1 MSAQNI
7 FSINRK
13 KLFLVLIVLFAVLV
27 FAFPQ
32 TTSAAS
38 IATTGQS
45 ADGFLCSDSWTTP
58 FMSTAITWATN
69 QGVPGPDVLNM
80 RNDIFSFFGAPGG
93 PEGNIKTLSDSSGVL
108 SWNLRQVQGIP
119 GDGQRCQAR
128 ITAATSFPPPLPPEI
143 TIDANGNNPE
153 TITEGASVIINWS
166 VANNN
171 SGSCSASGAWTGPK
185 SVSGGSESQ
194 GSPSAGPYTYTL
206 ECTNSDGSDTKSV
219 NVTVNS
225 APPELT
231 VTPPSLAFGDVTV
244 GDSLSAGF
252 EFSVTNTGD
261 GTLTGDIS
269 GPADPFTCLI
279 NCFPYSLSSTDPPRV
294 VTIRF
299 SPTGV
304 GDDQTGTALFS
315 CTSGCSNANQNRP
328 VTGNGVALPPPLPTA
343 NFTSPL
349 SVNLIL
355 GNSTNLVWT
364 STGADSNSC
373 DITASVGP
381 SYLGL
386 ATSDSLTVSPVSDT
400 TYTLT
405 CSNASG
411 NSPST
416 PNVNVLIGTMLS
428 ATSPTTFD
436 VGGSVSFDWSCS
448 AGWDTAWL
456 TRGPTLIHTALIGP
470 FTDTPPS
477 SGSYIY
483 SLECIENT
491 FFLETMW
498 HGSVNVTVNA
508 ISALLPPIVTID
520 ANGNDPETITEGE
533 SVIINWS
540 VANNNSGSC
549 SASGDWFGSKNPTVG
564 SESQGSPSAG
574 PYTYTLECTNSDGSD
589 TKSVNVTVNSAP
601 PELTVTPPSLAFG
614 DVTVLSP
621 SLLDFTVTNTGGGT
635 LSGDALS
642 AGLTTP
648 EFECLSNCFYGPIS
662 VGAPWDVTIRFIPTD
677 TISYSDTAIFS
688 CTSGCSNADQ
698 SRDVTGNGVAGPPPT
713 ADSFD
718 PPTAT
723 IAQGSTVTLTWTSTG
738 ADPDGCTIDDSTT
751 GIPYTPLAEDGT
763 LDVQPDSDTTY
774 TLTCSNASGASNAL
788 TSVITVNP
796 PPQITDFRAT
806 PDTFTAPGSSILDW
820 DSTGATSCLGSG
832 FNTGGATNGFVTV
845 SPSVTTTYML
855 TCSGPGGPDHVLTVD
870 VTVNEP
876 LNVTLD
882 PGDSSVVEGQSTI
895 LSWDGGGATSCTGF
909 GFNTGGATSGNVQVT
924 PVAPASTYRV
934 TCTVPGDSDTAEVI
948 ITVKSPAISISVNP
962 RIVIPDRTIVIS
974 WTTVDMD
981 SCELLDPGGIG
992 VASGINS
999 SYTTPAITA
1008 DGTYTLNCTALGELF
1023 SATVM
1028 VKIFS
1033 PRFEEI

>member
-58 FMSTAITWATN
+58 FMNTAISWATN

-93 PEGNIKTLSDSSGVL
+93 PEGNIETLSDSSGVL

-119 GDGQRCQAR
+119 ADLQRCQAR
-128 ITAATSFPPPLPPEI
+128 INAATSFPPPLPPI
-143 TIDANGNNPE
+143 VTIDANLLNPL
-153 TITEGASVIINWS
+153 TITEGESVTIIWS
-166 VANNN
+166 VGGDPADD
-171 SGSCSASGAWTGPK
+171 CTASGAWTGPK

-194 GSPSAGPYTYTL
+194 GSPSVGPYTYTL
-206 ECTNSDGSDTKSV
+206 ECTNSDGSDTESV

-252 EFSVTNTGD
+252 EFSVTNTGG
-261 GTLTGDIS
+261 GTLIGDIS

-279 NCFPYSLSSTDPPRV
+279 NCFPYSLSSIDPPRV

-304 GDDQTGTALFS
+304 GDDQTSTALFS
-315 CTSGCSNANQNRP
+315 CTSGCSNADQNRP

-364 STGADSNSC
+364 SSGADSNSC

-400 TYTLT
+400 TYTIV
-405 CSNASG
+405 CSNTSG

-456 TRGPTLIHTALIGP
+456 TRGATLIHTALIGP

-477 SGSYIY
+477 SGSYTY
-483 SLECIENT
+483 SLECVENT
-491 FFLETMW
+491 SFIETMW

-508 ISALLPPIVTID
+508 VSVSLPPIVTID
-520 ANGNDPETITEGE
+520 ANLLNPLTITEGE
-533 SVIINWS
+533 SVTIIWS
-540 VANNNSGSC
+540 VGGDPADDC
-549 SASGDWFGSKNPTVG
+549 TASGAWTGPKSVSGG
-564 SESQGSPSAG
+564 SESQGSPSVG

-589 TKSVNVTVNSAP
+589 TESVNVTVNSAP

-614 DVTVLSP
+614 DVTVGDSLSAGFEF
-621 SLLDFTVTNTGGGT
+621 SVTNTGGGT
-635 LSGDALS
+635 LIGDISGPADPF
-642 AGLTTP
+642 T
-648 EFECLSNCFYGPIS
+648 CLINCFPYSLSSIDPPH
-662 VGAPWDVTIRFIPTD
+662 VYTIRFSPTD
-677 TISYSDTAIFS
+677 TISYSDTAVF
-688 CTSGCSNADQ
+688 TGGSGSSNG
-698 SRDVTGNGVAGPPPT
+698 VLGNGVAGPPPT
-713 ADSFD
+713 ADSFT

-751 GIPYTPLAEDGT
+751 GVPYTPLDENGT